1 MTHAG
6 AGERF
11 QVVID
16 FSQFPNGTELI
27 LTNPPTT
34 LAPYPY
40 FCYTNLVMK
49 FIVVHGAEG
58 PSAPF
63 DANYT

>member
-1 MTHAG
+1 M
-6 AGERF
+6 
-11 QVVID
+11 VID

-49 FIVVHGAEG
+49 FIVVHGPEG